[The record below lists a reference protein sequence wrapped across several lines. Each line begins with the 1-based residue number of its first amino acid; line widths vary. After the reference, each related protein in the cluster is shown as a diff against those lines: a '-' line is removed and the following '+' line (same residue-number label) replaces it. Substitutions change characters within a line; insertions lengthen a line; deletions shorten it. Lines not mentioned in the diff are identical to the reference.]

1 MINGQKFPFMINGLG
16 FVDDERKLLLKQV
29 LTIDDQQKVFFL
41 ITVPN
46 FAGEAEIIWIKEKR
60 AENK

>member
-1 MINGQKFPFMINGLG
+1 MINGLG